1 MLSKLLSL
9 VRQAV
14 AKLQS
19 GPDHNKSEVETR
31 DAWLEQISDFQ
42 WIDDESDRVIP
53 PEEKRGWFEA
63 MFGSTSPIHDDSIGA
78 NMADWDRGPS
88 QEAEHR
94 KRNSGQGMLLA

>member
-19 GPDHNKSEVETR
+19 GTDHNRSEVATR

-42 WIDDESDRVIP
+42 WIDDESDRAIP
-53 PEEKRGWFEA
+53 PEEKKGWFVD
-63 MFGSTSPIHDDSIGA
+63 MFGSTSPVHDDSIGA

-88 QEAEHR
+88 QVEEPPR
-94 KRNSGQGMLLA
+94 RSTGQGMLLA

>member
-9 VRQAV
+9 VRQAI
-14 AKLQS
+14 AKLRS
-19 GPDHNKSEVETR
+19 GPDHNRSEVATR

-42 WIDDESDRVIP
+42 WIDDESDRAIP
-53 PEEKRGWFEA
+53 PEEKKGWLEG

-88 QEAEHR
+88 QEAEPPR
-94 KRNSGQGMLLA
+94 RSTRQGMLLA